1 MQQEIIFS
9 VLIILIIFYIL
20 NYDSRIE
27 VETLEDNNGE
37 TYKVKV
43 RPGTSEIVKKKVEFL
58 KELNDISHFIVKKMY
73 DEKYP
78 NKEICTRV
86 YNRFK
91 NTIINETPPNDNGA
105 AYTINKGP
113 INICIEKKD
122 GTFHD
127 INDAIFVILHELAH
141 VMSISYG
148 HGPEFQQNFD
158 YIVKYAIKNGI
169 WHDKQYESNNTDYC
183 GVKITSSPCDNN
195 ECSKNNLDR
204 FFKES
209 LLDN

>member
-1 MQQEIIFS
+1 MYKEFFFSIIF
-9 VLIILIIFYIL
+9 LLTIYIL
-20 NYDSRIE
+20 CCYDSRI
-27 VETLEDNNGE
+27 VVDNFKIRQG
-37 TYKVKV
+37 
-43 RPGTSEIVKKKVEFL
+43 SSDIVKKKVEFL
-58 KELNDISHFIVKKMY
+58 KELNDKAHTIVLKMY
-73 DEKYP
+73 ESEYP
-78 NKEICTRV
+78 DKKISDRL

-91 NTIINETPPNDNGA
+91 NTIINETPENDSSA

-122 GTFHD
+122 GSFYN
-127 INDAIFVILHELAH
+127 INDAFFVILHELAH

-148 HGPEFQQNFD
+148 HGEEFQENFN
-158 YIVKYAIKNGI
+158 YIVKFAVKENL
-169 WHDKQYESNNTDYC
+169 WKDKKYEENSTDYC

-195 ECSKNNLDR
+195 ECSKKNLDY

>member
-1 MQQEIIFS
+1 MYKEFFFS
-9 VLIILIIFYIL
+9 IILLLTIYIL
-20 NYDSRIE
+20 CCYDSRI
-27 VETLEDNNGE
+27 VVDNFKIRQG
-37 TYKVKV
+37 
-43 RPGTSEIVKKKVEFL
+43 SSDIVKKKVEFL
-58 KELNDISHFIVKKMY
+58 KELNDKAHTIVLKMY
-73 DEKYP
+73 ESEYP
-78 NKEICTRV
+78 DKKISDRL

-91 NTIINETPPNDNGA
+91 NTIINETPENDSSA

-122 GTFHD
+122 GSFYN
-127 INDAIFVILHELAH
+127 INDAFFVILHELAH

-148 HGPEFQQNFD
+148 HGEEFQENFN
-158 YIVKYAIKNGI
+158 YIVKFAVKENL
-169 WHDKQYESNNTDYC
+169 WEDKKYEENSTDYC

-195 ECSKNNLDR
+195 ECSRQNLDY